1 VAEATGPTR
10 GLGIRNWA
18 LGIRGANHFISFEF
32 VGERGVAYRFVRHFC
47 PELLQALE
55 FLQRAA
61 VLALGVG
68 LVAQQQ

>member
-1 VAEATGPTR
+1 VAETTGPTR
-10 GLGIRNWA
+10 SVGTTGDDN
-18 LGIRGANHFISFEF
+18 FISLEF
-32 VGERGVAYRFVRHFC
+32 VGERGVAYRFVWHFC

-68 LVAQQQ
+68 LVAQQQR